1 MKRISAF
8 ALLLCFG
15 MACAVPVAARADQ
28 NDARLAAQKHN
39 QKQSH
44 RDMKQQRKEQKR
56 LLKAM
61 KSRRKDQ
68 K

>member
-1 MKRISAF
+1 
-8 ALLLCFG
+8 
-15 MACAVPVAARADQ
+15 MACAAPVAAHADQ

-44 RDMKQQRKEQKR
+44 RDVKQQRKAQKR

-61 KSRRKDQ
+61 KSRRKNQ